1 MKNLHFSIMEGYS
14 QMPSRYPSSQ
24 TPFPSSINYLTNPQ
38 FNTKGSF
45 TNGSEASI
53 QSWTILKKG
62 GDDMILVYNSN
73 DDNLKTLPEN
83 SLNGNNIIGIK
94 KNGEFLSNF
103 FRLSEGFYEIAFTA
117 LKKNDNDVQL
127 HIILNEDSFVC
138 GPSNKTWNEYR
149 YLTRVNTDNYQLL
162 FSDHYDNNNITFIYK
177 PRIVSVHVVKFFDFK
192 LTNDN
197 ASLVKSYIN
206 SSTTIQ
212 GWTSIDAIL
221 VTPNRISAFSQL
233 PVYPYPTK
241 NVIGIQDQRYIV
253 SDQDITIIG
262 GGYKL
267 FFYGMKNSN
276 AIGSNIKFT
285 LIGGSTYF
293 KTFESNLFTDSWQNF
308 SWEIEN
314 LNALVPGTYYLTIGG
329 DNTPNTQSNVI
340 VFIQGVYIVKIIK

>member
-1 MKNLHFSIMEGYS
+1 
-14 QMPSRYPSSQ
+14 
-24 TPFPSSINYLTNPQ
+24 
-38 FNTKGSF
+38 
-45 TNGSEASI
+45 
-53 QSWTILKKG
+53 
-62 GDDMILVYNSN
+62 
-73 DDNLKTLPEN
+73 
-83 SLNGNNIIGIK
+83 
-94 KNGEFLSNF
+94 
-103 FRLSEGFYEIAFTA
+103 
-117 LKKNDNDVQL
+117 
-127 HIILNEDSFVC
+127 
-138 GPSNKTWNEYR
+138 
-149 YLTRVNTDNYQLL
+149 
-162 FSDHYDNNNITFIYK
+162 
-177 PRIVSVHVVKFFDFK
+177 VVKFFDFK

-253 SDQDITIIG
+253 SDQDINLIG

-267 FFYGMKNSN
+267 FFYGMKNLN

-293 KTFESNLFTDSWQNF
+293 KTFESNVLTESWQSF

-314 LNALVPGTYYLTIGG
+314 LNALVAGTYSLKIGG
-329 DNTPNTQSNVI
+329 DVNPNSTINNNVI
-340 VFIQGVYIVKIIK
+340 VFIQGVYIVKI